1 MPRPSEKDLDSV
13 VLDSSALLAFLRE
26 EPGAERVAAALGRGT
41 SISAVNWSEVL
52 TKLADLGFDLELCE
66 KSFETSGALAAALAI
81 VPFDAE
87 QARLAAEL
95 RASTR
100 ASGLSLGD
108 RACLALAVHLEASA
122 LTADREWSTLA
133 LPVEI
138 RLVR

>member
-1 MPRPSEKDLDSV
+1 LSSV

-26 EPGAERVAAALGRGT
+26 EPGAGRVAIALERGA

-52 TKLADLGFDLELCE
+52 TRLADLGFDLEACE
-66 KSFETSGALAAALAI
+66 RSFEASGALAAALAI

-100 ASGLSLGD
+100 ASGLSFGD
-108 RACLALAVHLEASA
+108 RACLALAVHLEAAA
-122 LTADREWSTLA
+122 LTSDREWSTLA

>member
-1 MPRPSEKDLDSV
+1 MTDV

-26 EPGAERVAAALGRGT
+26 EPGAERVAAALERGA

-52 TKLADLGFDLELCE
+52 TKLADLGFDQELCQS
-66 KSFETSGALAAALAI
+66 SFEASGALAAALAI
-81 VPFDAE
+81 VPFDSE

-108 RACLALAVHLEASA
+108 RACLALAIHLAA
-122 LTADREWSTLA
+122 AVLTCDREWSTLA